1 MSVDVLQEKIRKMK
15 NPSVLELAPIFSEL
29 PPHIAQEEATPAA
42 ACVRFGKELLEQLR
56 VQERHKEVKG
66 CVIVR
71 DDGKECCL
79 LLAKLPQ
86 IKFIRYREPCNTFK
100 VELLKS

>member
-42 ACVRFGKELLEQLR
+42 ACVRFCKELLEQLKGIVPAVR
-56 VQERHKEVKG
+56 VSFAG
-66 CVIVR
+66 FA
-71 DDGKECCL
+71 L
-79 LLAKLPQ
+79 LGPEGRYLAITTL
-86 IKFIRYREPCNTFK
+86 
-100 VELLKS
+100 